1 MRFRYTIDGVE
12 YILTDFKNGVAHYKV
27 IKG

>member
-12 YILTDFKNGVAHYKV
+12 YILTDFKNGVAHYKRV
-27 IKG
+27 EG